1 MRRSLLGL
9 LIVILAACQPAATPT
24 ATPIITPTVPT
35 PRLIHHPRPDFPPL
49 DLASF
54 EEVSVFKDQADVFYT
69 NGSTDPSPLARFE
82 CREIARP
89 GAALGALT
97 PGYPL
102 ATCLTQER
110 GLYSSGC
117 MMPLY
122 TRYVTYRGN
131 QFELLA
137 SLDDFKA
144 LFAPIDS
151 APEAL
156 SYALAATGLD
166 AVYDIRVPP
175 GHRALVET
183 LEDTHVVEVKDGYQI
198 NLYESGH
205 CGCGPNALRVT
216 NVLVTTAG
224 DVTTLN
230 ETRVTEDASGNVVCV
245 D

>member
-1 MRRSLLGL
+1 MPRLLL
-9 LIVILAACQPAATPT
+9 SVLIVILAACQPAATPT
-24 ATPIITPTVPT
+24 VAPTVTT
-35 PRLIHHPRPDFPPL
+35 PRLLHHLQPNFPPL

-122 TRYVTYRGN
+122 TRYVTYRGD

-144 LFAPIDS
+144 LFAPIES

-156 SYALAATGLD
+156 SYALATTGLNTL
-166 AVYDIRVPP
+166 YNIRVPP
-175 GHRALVET
+175 GHRALVDT

-205 CGCGPNALRVT
+205 CGCGPEALRMT
-216 NVLVTTAG
+216 AVLVTTTG
-224 DVTTLN
+224 DVSMLN
-230 ETRVTEDASGNVVCV
+230 ETRVTEDASGNILCV